1 MPAVAII
8 GAGAAWAL
16 GGGAAIGAVVAGTA
30 TLATTLTAVATV
42 GATLGAVGAITG
54 NKTLSTV
61 GMVMGAVGGVGALA
75 ANAGL
80 FGEAAT
86 TESLFGTTASATVQA
101 PDIAADVA
109 NSNDLS
115 SLSTLPDLPGVGA
128 ETGVTAGTDALSQT
142 GEFAANSVLPTQA
155 LDTMTQ
161 TASGDAG
168 GLINSSPGG
177 NSLKTIV
184 GQNVDDATNQLVPG
198 SGGGTLPS
206 GSPTDAASIAKAGS
220 PAEPMADGV
229 TAPPPPAVGGS
240 LPDVKIPG
248 QTYVGA
254 DGNTYVSDGTRWAP
268 QTGFWGGLMKSPM
281 AQYGMIQAGGA
292 LISGLFD
299 PLKPAQVD
307 ALNAQ
312 AAANRA
318 QASITSQQAANM
330 AGPLPVASRTPGAAP
345 TPPTGLI
352 NSPAI
357 TGKVA
362 A

>member
-1 MPAVAII
+1 MPAVAIV
-8 GAGAAWAL
+8 GMGAAWAL
-16 GGGAAIGAVVAGTA
+16 GGGAAIAGVVAGTA
-30 TLATTLTAVATV
+30 TLATALTAVATV
-42 GATLGAVGAITG
+42 GATLGAIGAVTG
-54 NKTLSTV
+54 DKTLSTV

-75 ANAGL
+75 SNAGL

-86 TESLFGTTASATVQA
+86 TESLFGASSAGVQA

-115 SLSTLPDLPGVGA
+115 SLSTLPQLPGVEGA
-128 ETGVTAGTDALSQT
+128 ATATAGTDALSGT
-142 GEFAANSVLPTQA
+142 GEFAAGNVLPTGA
-155 LDTMTQ
+155 INSATE

-177 NSLKTIV
+177 SGLKTLV

-220 PAEPMADGV
+220 PAAPTADGV
-229 TAPPPPAVGGS
+229 TAPPSPMVGGAM
-240 LPDVKIPG
+240 PDVKIPG
-248 QTYVGA
+248 QTYQGA
-254 DGNTYVSDGTRWAP
+254 DGVTYTSNGSQWVA

-281 AQYGMIQAGGA
+281 TQYGMIQAGGS

-307 ALNAQ
+307 ALNAT

-318 QASITSQQAANM
+318 QAAITTKQAANM
-330 AGPLPVASRTPGAAP
+330 NGPLPVATRTPAP
-345 TPPTGLI
+345 PGGLI
-352 NSPAI
+352 NSPAQI
-357 TGKVA
+357 TGQVA